1 MNIMYNSDRHP
12 YSFVIATCYHM
23 PYWSLNDLRG
33 CLRNQEM
40 QKLKGSL
47 H

>member
-23 PYWSLNDLRG
+23 PYRSLND
-33 CLRNQEM
+33 
-40 QKLKGSL
+40 KGLSVQSGNAKS
-47 H
+47 